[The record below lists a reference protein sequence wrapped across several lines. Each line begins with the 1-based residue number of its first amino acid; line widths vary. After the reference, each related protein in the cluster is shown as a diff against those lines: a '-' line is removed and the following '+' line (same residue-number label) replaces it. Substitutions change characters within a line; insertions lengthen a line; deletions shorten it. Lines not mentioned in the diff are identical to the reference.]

1 MKVVILEDESIAAK
15 RLIRLLEEI
24 EPNLEIVGNYQS
36 IADTASHLLEKGQ
49 PDVLLLDIHVLDGN
63 SMELFKLL
71 QIKSKVVFTTA
82 YDEFAVEAFRKNAID
97 YLLKPIKKEELSEAI
112 AKAMV
117 FTSSAAQESIQP
129 YKTNLLARFGSKVKN
144 VEVDDIA
151 YVHSRD
157 KISYIHLH
165 NGTKI
170 ATDFRLQ
177 DLEEM
182 LDPTAFFRINRQYI
196 ASKHAIDQMVTHN
209 ASRFKVSLRP
219 PIEDDIVI
227 STEKTREFKKWL
239 QDNL

>member
-24 EPNLEIVGNYQS
+24 EPGLEIVGNYQS

-97 YLLKPIKKEELSEAI
+97 YLLKPIKKEELAEAI
-112 AKAMV
+112 RKAKVLTNPPAD
-117 FTSSAAQESIQP
+117 ANANA

-144 VEVDDIA
+144 IEVSDIA

-165 NGTKI
+165 DGTKI

-177 DLEEM
+177 DLEDL
-182 LDPTAFFRINRQYI
+182 LDPTEFFRINRQYV

-209 ASRFKVSLRP
+209 ASRFKVSLKP
-219 PIEDDIVI
+219 PIEDEIVI

-239 QDNL
+239 QHHL

>member
-1 MKVVILEDESIAAK
+1 MKVVILEDETIAAK

-24 EPNLEIVGNYQS
+24 EPGLEIVGNYQS
-36 IADTASHLLEKGQ
+36 IADTASHLLERGQ

-63 SMELFKLL
+63 SMELFKIL
-71 QIKSKVVFTTA
+71 QIKSRVVFTTA

-97 YLLKPIKKEELSEAI
+97 YLLKPIKKEELAEAMGK
-112 AKAMV
+112 AKALTKPLGEDV
-117 FTSSAAQESIQP
+117 SHS

-144 VEVDDIA
+144 VEVSDIA
-151 YVHSRD
+151 YVHSKD

-165 NGTKI
+165 NGIKI

-196 ASKHAIDQMVTHN
+196 ASKNAIDQMVTHN

-219 PIEDDIVI
+219 PIEDEIVI

>member
-24 EPNLEIVGNYQS
+24 DPDLEIAGNYQS

-63 SMELFKLL
+63 SMELFKILH
-71 QIKSKVVFTTA
+71 IKSKVVFTTA

-97 YLLKPIKKEELSEAI
+97 YLLKPIKKDELSEAI
-112 AKAMV
+112 GKAKV
-117 FTSSAAQESIQP
+117 FTNPVPIDNTTP
-129 YKTNLLARFGSKVKN
+129 YKTNLLAKFGAKVKN
-144 VEVDDIA
+144 VEVSDIA

-165 NGTKI
+165 SGAKI

-177 DLEEM
+177 DFEEM

-196 ASKHAIDQMVTHN
+196 ASKNAIDQMVTHN
-209 ASRFKVSLRP
+209 ASRFKVSLKP